1 MVPSPPPGAVRVV
14 GPVALPAEVAPSRP
28 VFAAGELVA
37 DTYRITR
44 LLGEGGMGQVY
55 EAQDLSLGRTVALK
69 VACTPEGA
77 PALGAE
83 ARAIACIRHP
93 ALVTLHCVVTHG
105 ETECLVM
112 ERIYGAS
119 LEAHLAARRAD
130 GRPVAL
136 DEVLAIGSGI
146 ASGLSALHRAGLA
159 HRDLK
164 PGNVMLAPGGRVV
177 LMDLGIGLP
186 ECALA
191 RGDGAAAAGT
201 PAYMAP
207 ESILGAVQ
215 PGALHL
221 TDLYGLG
228 VILFELCA
236 GEPPFAAATLAGL
249 LDAQLHAPPRRLAE
263 LCPDVPAA
271 LDALVDALLAKDPSA
286 RPASIEEVA
295 VRLCALRRQPRTEV
309 APRSAP
315 SRLGV
320 LVVAEEPAMRKLLG
334 ALARSHGAGCDVR
347 SVSSGAAALELAEG
361 FPPRLVLLDPRVT
374 DMNAIELCSCLRG
387 QAGRIPA
394 TLVVLR
400 LGLGSAD
407 QHVLV
412 ELGAHL
418 VSFGRE
424 LARDLAPLLRARASD
439 GPVSVGRRRSG
450 VAPSSNRAGG

>member
-1 MVPSPPPGAVRVV
+1 MLPSTLPDPVRVIGAGSPPAV
-14 GPVALPAEVAPSRP
+14 AASRP
-28 VFAAGELVA
+28 VFASGELVA
-37 DTYRITR
+37 DTYRVTR

-69 VACTPEGA
+69 VACTPEAA
-77 PALGAE
+77 PALRAE

-93 ALVTLHCVVTHG
+93 ALVTLHCVVSHG
-105 ETECLVM
+105 ANECLVM

-119 LEAHLAARRAD
+119 LEAHLAARRAE
-130 GRPVAL
+130 GQILAL
-136 DEVLAIGSGI
+136 DEVLAIGTGI

-186 ECALA
+186 ECALS
-191 RGDGAAAAGT
+191 RGDAVAAAGT

-207 ESILGAVQ
+207 ESIVGAVQ

-236 GEPPFAAATLAGL
+236 GEPPFAAATLGGL
-249 LDAQLHAPPRRLAE
+249 LEAQLHAPPPRLAA
-263 LCPDVPAA
+263 LRPDVPAA
-271 LDALVDALLAKDPSA
+271 LDALVDALLDKDPGA
-286 RPASIEEVA
+286 RPTSIEEVLL
-295 VRLCALRRQPRTEV
+295 RLCALQRRPRPEA
-309 APRSAP
+309 APRSVP

-334 ALARSHGAGCDVR
+334 ALARSHAAACEVR
-347 SVSSGAAALELAEG
+347 CVSSGAAALALAG
-361 FPPRLVLLDPRVT
+361 DLSPRLVLLDPRVS

-387 QAGRIPA
+387 QAGTTPA
-394 TLVVLR
+394 ALVVLR

-407 QHVLV
+407 QHVLA
-412 ELGAHL
+412 ELGVEL

-424 LARDLAPLLRARASD
+424 LARDLAPLLRAQAS
-439 GPVSVGRRRSG
+439 GAPVSVGRRRSG
-450 VAPSSNRAGG
+450 VAPSSSRAGG